1 MAEVLAVNNVAVI
14 TGAASGI
21 GWALAKRCASQRMR
35 VVLADK
41 NAAALS
47 ATAAEIRASGVE
59 VLAVPT
65 DVSRAHDMEVLAE
78 AIRSTFGRVHLLCN
92 NAGVGI
98 TTPILQSTIEDWE
111 WALGVNLWSVIHGV
125 RVFVPL
131 MRSHQDPCHIVNTAS
146 IAGLISP
153 PGLGVYRTTKHAV
166 VAYSEALY
174 HELAEQAPHIKISVL
189 CPGIVKTQI
198 LSSAHRAQAM
208 SGDVPAAERL
218 DNTEEQRLKGAFQ
231 EGMAPE
237 AVAELV
243 FEAVREERFYIL
255 THPER
260 NWQIRDRM
268 EDILLERNPT
278 GTTTPHSP
286 QNAHQEAEKEE
297 SYHGN

>member
-1 MAEVLAVNNVAVI
+1 
-14 TGAASGI
+14 
-21 GWALAKRCASQRMR
+21 

-41 NAAALS
+41 DVAALS
-47 ATAAEIRASGVE
+47 AIAAEVRTSGTE

-65 DVSRAHDMEVLAE
+65 DVSRAHDMDALAE
-78 AIRSTFGRVHLLCN
+78 ATQSTFGRVHLLCN

-111 WALGVNLWSVIHGV
+111 WALGVNLWGVIHGV

-131 MRSHQDPCHIVNTAS
+131 MRAHQDPCHIVNTAS

-153 PGLGVYRTTKHAV
+153 PGLGAYRTTKHAV
-166 VAYSEALY
+166 VAFSEALY

-198 LSSAHRAQAM
+198 LRSAHRPQA
-208 SGDVPAAERL
+208 VPADASAAQGQS
-218 DNTEEQRLKGAFQ
+218 NAEEQRLQRAQ
-231 EGMAPE
+231 ETGMAPE
-237 AVAELV
+237 SVAELV
-243 FEAVREERFYIL
+243 FQTVREERFYIL

-268 EDILLERNPT
+268 EDILLGRNPT
-278 GTTTPHSP
+278 GTTTPRPP
-286 QNAHQEAEKEE
+286 QSAF
-297 SYHGN
+297 

>member
-1 MAEVLAVNNVAVI
+1 MADVLAPNNVAVI

-21 GWALAKRCASQRMR
+21 GRALSKRCASEGMRM
-35 VVLADK
+35 VLADK
-41 NAAALS
+41 DVAALS
-47 ATAAEIRASGVE
+47 ATASELQASGAK

-65 DVSRAHDMEVLAE
+65 DVSRAGDIEALAE
-78 AIRSTFGRVHLLCN
+78 ATMSTFGAPHLLCN

-98 TTPILQSTIEDWE
+98 TTPILESTIEDWE
-111 WALGVNLWSVIHGV
+111 WALGVNLWGVIQGV
-125 RVFVPL
+125 RVFVPH
-131 MRSHQDPCHIVNTAS
+131 MRTYHEPCHIVNTAS

-174 HELAEQAPHIKISVL
+174 HELAEEASHIKISVL

-198 LSSAHRAQAM
+198 MSSAHRPQATP
-208 SGDVPAAERL
+208 GDAPASQEQ
-218 DNTEEQRLKGAFQ
+218 DNREEQRLKGALQ

-243 FEAVREERFYIL
+243 FQAVREERFYIL

-268 EDILLERNPT
+268 EDILLGRNPT
-278 GTTTPHSP
+278 GTTKPKSS
-286 QNAHQEAEKEE
+286 E
-297 SYHGN
+297 

>member
-1 MAEVLAVNNVAVI
+1 
-14 TGAASGI
+14 
-21 GWALAKRCASQRMR
+21 MR

-41 NAAALS
+41 DVAALS
-47 ATAAEIRASGVE
+47 ATAAELQASGAE
-59 VLAVPT
+59 VLALPT
-65 DVSRAHDMEVLAE
+65 DVSRAADMEALAE
-78 AIRSTFGRVHLLCN
+78 ATRSTFGAVHLLCN

-98 TTPILQSTIEDWE
+98 TTPILESTIADWE
-111 WALGVNLWSVIHGV
+111 WALGVNLWGVIHGV

-131 MRSHQDPCHIVNTAS
+131 MRAHHDPCHIVNTAS

-174 HELAEQAPHIKISVL
+174 HELAQHAPHIKISVL

-198 LSSAHRAQAM
+198 MSSAHRPQAT
-208 SGDVPAAERL
+208 SGDGSVAQRQDHA
-218 DNTEEQRLKGAFQ
+218 EEQRLKEALE

-243 FEAVREERFYIL
+243 FQAVREERFYIL

-268 EDILLERNPT
+268 EDILLGRNPT
-278 GTTTPHSP
+278 GTTKPRATT
-286 QNAHQEAEKEE
+286 
-297 SYHGN
+297 